1 MIYLFAIIVGLII
14 GEYKRSNIH
23 FKDRYELDNKSTL
36 GMLKIATLSISI
48 MSVFFVTLYSVNIYR
63 ASIII
68 VPEQSEELKI
78 SYERVGLL
86 ENKISLDKYNL
97 SYLSSL
103 LSAYDNHIDLLNSI
117 YVLAQDENERFLL
130 KTEINNYIVRQK
142 EIADYIIQYEYY
154 NKYAIDKVARCY
166 FKRYISYADI
176 FNTNFKN
183 DEIAYVFYVGYGIK
197 LTDRITDIGKVNK
210 LAHNI
215 AYNIYN
221 EYLPALEKQNKII
234 NSEMLARAI
243 ENMKQKQEE
252 LKESV
257 E

>member
-1 MIYLFAIIVGLII
+1 
-14 GEYKRSNIH
+14 
-23 FKDRYELDNKSTL
+23 
-36 GMLKIATLSISI
+36 
-48 MSVFFVTLYSVNIYR
+48 
-63 ASIII
+63 
-68 VPEQSEELKI
+68 
-78 SYERVGLL
+78 
-86 ENKISLDKYNL
+86 
-97 SYLSSL
+97 
-103 LSAYDNHIDLLNSI
+103 LLNSI